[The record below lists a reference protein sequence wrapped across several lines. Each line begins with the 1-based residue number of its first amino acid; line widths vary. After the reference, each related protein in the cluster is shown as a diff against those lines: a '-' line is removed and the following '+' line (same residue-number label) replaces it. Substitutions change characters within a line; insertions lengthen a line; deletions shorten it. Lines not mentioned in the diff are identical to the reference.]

1 MEAVHDALQILA
13 TDEEGTRCALAE
25 AKRLARAS
33 HPRVVLLVP
42 HVLSCF
48 SPPADPRETTAI
60 TDRYRAMA
68 TAAGV
73 DAVVRLCVCR
83 RIDDVFRWM
92 LARHSRIVVGGRRR
106 WWWPTVDQRLARR
119 LQQWGHDV
127 VFAHINAPD

>member
-48 SPPADPRETTAI
+48 SPPADPRETAAI
-60 TDRYRAMA
+60 TDRYLAMA

-73 DAVVRLCVCR
+73 AAGVRMRVCR
-83 RIDDVFRWM
+83 RTGDARRWR
-92 LARHSRIVVGGRRR
+92 LARHSRSAIGGWARWRR
-106 WWWPTVDQRLARR
+106 
-119 LQQWGHDV
+119 
-127 VFAHINAPD
+127 